1 MREKLQN
8 YLDKFEEYFP
18 LMEVEGLTE
27 QEIIDIIDR
36 CISSNKTYG
45 EIFYADG
52 KNEDIIK

>member
-1 MREKLQN
+1 MKEKLQN

-36 CISSNKTYG
+36 CIQSSKTYG
-45 EIFYADG
+45 DIFYNTNN
-52 KNEDIIK
+52 KNIIK

>member
-27 QEIIDIIDR
+27 QQIIDIINR

>member
-1 MREKLQN
+1 MKEKLQN

-36 CISSNKTYG
+36 CIQSNKTYG
-45 EIFYADG
+45 QIFYADSRN
-52 KNEDIIK
+52 KNIIK

>member
-27 QEIIDIIDR
+27 QQIIDIINR

-52 KNEDIIK
+52 KMKI

>member
-1 MREKLQN
+1 MKEKLQN

-36 CISSNKTYG
+36 CIQSNKTYG
-45 EIFYADG
+45 QIFYADN
-52 KNEDIIK
+52 KNKNIIK

>member
-36 CISSNKTYG
+36 CINSNKTYG
-45 EIFYADG
+45 EIFYA
-52 KNEDIIK
+52 EW

>member
-1 MREKLQN
+1 MKEKLQN

-36 CISSNKTYG
+36 CIQSNKTYG
-45 EIFYADG
+45 QIFYADS
-52 KNEDIIK
+52 KNKNIIK

>member
-1 MREKLQN
+1 MKEKLQN

-36 CISSNKTYG
+36 CIQSNKTYG
-45 EIFYADG
+45 QIYYADS
-52 KNEDIIK
+52 KNKNIIK

>member
-1 MREKLQN
+1 MKEKLQN

-36 CISSNKTYG
+36 CIQSSKTYG
-45 EIFYADG
+45 EIFYNT
-52 KNEDIIK
+52 KVEKIFK

>member
-1 MREKLQN
+1 MKEKLQN

-36 CISSNKTYG
+36 CIQSGKTYG
-45 EIFYADG
+45 EIFYNTEVE
-52 KNEDIIK
+52 KIFK

>member
-27 QEIIDIIDR
+27 QEIINIIDR

>member
-27 QEIIDIIDR
+27 QEIIDIINR
-36 CISSNKTYG
+36 CIQSNKTYG
-45 EIFYADG
+45 EIFYAG
-52 KNEDIIK
+52 KNKDIIK

>member
-27 QEIIDIIDR
+27 QQIIDTIDR
-36 CISSNKTYG
+36 CINSNKTYG

-52 KNEDIIK
+52 KNKNIIK

>member
-8 YLDKFEEYFP
+8 YLNKFEEYFP

-36 CISSNKTYG
+36 CITSNKTYG
-45 EIFYADG
+45 EIFY
-52 KNEDIIK
+52 K

>member
-27 QEIIDIIDR
+27 QEIINIIDR

-45 EIFYADG
+45 QIYYANG
-52 KNEDIIK
+52 KNKDIIK

>member
-1 MREKLQN
+1 MREKLQD

-27 QEIIDIIDR
+27 QQIVNIIDR

-45 EIFYADG
+45 QIYYANG
-52 KNEDIIK
+52 KNKNIIK

>member
-8 YLDKFEEYFP
+8 YLNKFEEYFP

-36 CISSNKTYG
+36 CIHSNKTYS
-45 EIFYADG
+45 EIFY
-52 KNEDIIK
+52 K

>member
-27 QEIIDIIDR
+27 QEIINIIDR

-45 EIFYADG
+45 EIFYADD
-52 KNEDIIK
+52 KNKDIIK

>member
-52 KNEDIIK
+52 KNKGIIK

>member
-1 MREKLQN
+1 MEDKLQN

-36 CISSNKTYG
+36 CIQSSKTYG
-45 EIFYADG
+45 EIFYANG
-52 KNEDIIK
+52 KNKNIIK

>member
-1 MREKLQN
+1 MKEKLQD

-36 CISSNKTYG
+36 CIQSNKTYG
-45 EIFYADG
+45 EIFYNT
-52 KNEDIIK
+52 KVEKIFK

>member
-18 LMEVEGLTE
+18 LMNVEGLTE

-36 CISSNKTYG
+36 CITSNKTYS
-45 EIFYADG
+45 EIFY
-52 KNEDIIK
+52 K

>member
-1 MREKLQN
+1 MKEKLQN

-36 CISSNKTYG
+36 CIQSNKTYG
-45 EIFYADG
+45 QIFYANS
-52 KNEDIIK
+52 KNKNIIK